1 MRAIRAGAFLFVVAI
16 AFAVA
21 VTLVLPGY
29 LDGGRR
35 LPGRFLPGVWV
46 EGVPLGGR
54 TVPEA
59 LTLLRPYVQA
69 RLNRQVVVRVVG
81 SGRIRTWTV
90 TAQEL
95 GLRHDLLGLLERA
108 YAVGRSGSLFERL
121 RVRWHLR
128 MHPAVYRIP
137 YGVRTDVLHR
147 WVARIAREVYTPS
160 TDARFVVEG
169 DRVRVLPSRDG
180 AALDIPAAH
189 RRLLNALLRGEA
201 EVELK
206 VHTLRPGLSTEEAQ
220 ALGIQEVVAEYR
232 TRLVNIPSRTHNIAL
247 TARLLR
253 GRLIRTGEVFS
264 FNRAVG
270 PRTRARGFL
279 PAPVILRDEFVPGD
293 GGGVCQVSSTL
304 FNAALLADLKVLS
317 RTPHSLPVAYVPVG
331 RDATVVYGA
340 IDLRFR
346 NDGPPLLLWAEVRGG
361 QLVVRFYGRR
371 VPGRTVEIVVTDVER
386 LPPPGDPII
395 RPDPDLPEGTV
406 RILPA
411 RPGFRART
419 WRIVREDG
427 RIVRR
432 ELVARSFYRPVPE
445 IVKVGTRTAH
455 LPSTAGERAIPEVLG
470 RLSP

>member
-1 MRAIRAGAFLFVVAI
+1 MRTTRAGAFLLIVAT
-16 AFAVA
+16 AA
-21 VTLVLPGY
+21 LGLSGY
-29 LDGGRR
+29 LDEERR
-35 LPGRFLPGVWV
+35 RTGRFLPGVWV

-59 LTLLRPYVQA
+59 VALLRPHVRA
-69 RLNRQVVVRVVG
+69 RLRRSLVVRVVG
-81 SGRIRTWTV
+81 STGVWTWTV
-90 TAQEL
+90 TAQGL
-95 GLRHDLLGLLERA
+95 GLRHDLFGVLERA
-108 YAVGRSGSLFERL
+108 YAVGRSGSLFEQLLARWRL
-121 RVRWHLR
+121 RLR
-128 MHPAVYRIP
+128 PAVYRIP
-137 YGVRTDVLHR
+137 YGVRTEVLHR
-147 WVARIAREVYTPS
+147 WVAHIARDVHAPP
-160 TDARFVVEG
+160 TDARFAVEG
-169 DRVRVLPSRDG
+169 DRVHVLPSRDG
-180 AALDIPAAH
+180 TALDIPAAH
-189 RRLLNALLRGEA
+189 RRLMDALLRGEA

-206 VHTLRPGLSTEEAQ
+206 VQTLRPGLSTEEAQ

-317 RTPHSLPVAYVPVG
+317 RTPHSLPVAYLPVG

-346 NDGPPLLLWAEVRGG
+346 NDGPPLLLWAEVRGQ

-386 LPPPGDPII
+386 LPPAEDPII

-406 RILPA
+406 KVLPP
-411 RPGFRART
+411 RPGFRAST
-419 WRIVREDG
+419 WRIVRQDG
-427 RIVRR
+427 RVVRR

-445 IVKVGTRTAH
+445 ILKVGTRTVH
-455 LPSTAGERAIPEVLG
+455 LPSTAGEGIP
-470 RLSP
+470 